1 MTHTLRNHITGRRLL
16 LLAAVLAALALT
28 VGLTLGAAPAK
39 AAPTAKAA
47 PAASGYSCSDKTLDG
62 EYAGNINGQTSSGP
76 FALNVEF
83 TSAGNGTGTASVVEM
98 TETTGPTSFT
108 DTITYTLNAD
118 CSGTLTAARST
129 GVTVHYDIDV
139 TLVGTGFDL
148 MQTDS
153 GVVSTGS
160 LHHV

>member
-28 VGLTLGAAPAK
+28 LGLTLGAAPAK
-39 AAPTAKAA
+39 AAPAAKAA
-47 PAASGYSCSDKTLDG
+47 AASSYSCSDKTLSG

-83 TSAGNGTGTASVVEM
+83 TSAGNGTGTADVVEM
-98 TETTGPTSFT
+98 TETSGPTSFT

-118 CSGTLTAARST
+118 CSGTLTAVRST
-129 GVTVHYDIDV
+129 GATVHYDIDV
-139 TLVGTGFDL
+139 TLVGIEFDL

>member
-28 VGLTLGAAPAK
+28 LGLTLGAAPAK

-47 PAASGYSCSDKTLDG
+47 AASSYSCSDKTLSG

-83 TSAGNGTGTASVVEM
+83 TSAGNGTATADVVEM
-98 TETTGPTSFT
+98 TETSGPTSFT

-129 GVTVHYDIDV
+129 GATVHYDIDA
-139 TLVGTGFDL
+139 TLVGIEFDL